1 LRPSSNIVVGGQWA
15 ETIMQKDTETP
26 EGMLR
31 VAVQAMREGGRG
43 LSQVLDDLPAAIYI
57 TDAEGVITHYNKACT
72 AFAGRTPRVGQ
83 DSWCVTWKLYTEEG
97 EYLPHDQ
104 CPMALAVRERRAIR
118 GARAI
123 AERPDGKYVNFQP
136 YPTPLFDDAGNLV
149 AAINL
154 LAEVTGMRQA
164 HSLRAQAAKCRRLV
178 NLWPE
183 RKGVVI
189 SMAAEYDRKALAI
202 EQRH

>member
-1 LRPSSNIVVGGQWA
+1 
-15 ETIMQKDTETP
+15 
-26 EGMLR
+26 MLN
-31 VAVQAMREGGRG
+31 E
-43 LSQVLDDLPAAIYI
+43 LPAAIYI
-57 TDAEGVITHYNKACT
+57 TDTQGVVTHFNQTCI

-104 CPMALAVRERRAIR
+104 CPMAVAIRERRIIR
-118 GARAI
+118 GARAM

-136 YPTPLFDDAGNLV
+136 YPTPLFDGAGKLV

-154 LAEVTGMRQA
+154 LAEVPSLRQA
-164 HSLRAQAAKCRRLV
+164 HTLRAQAAKYRRLV

-183 RKGVVI
+183 RRSVVI
-189 SMAAEYDRKALAI
+189 SVAAEYDRKALAI

>member
-1 LRPSSNIVVGGQWA
+1 
-15 ETIMQKDTETP
+15 MQENTEAH
-26 EGMLR
+26 EGMLQVVLR
-31 VAVQAMREGGRG
+31 AIREGGRG
-43 LSQVLDDLPAAIYI
+43 LPQVLDGLSAAVYI
-57 TDAEGVITHYNKACT
+57 TDPEGVVTHFNRTCI
-72 AFAGRTPRVGQ
+72 AFAGRMPRVGQ

-104 CPMALAVRERRAIR
+104 CPMAVAVRGRRTIR
-118 GARAI
+118 GARAV

-136 YPTPLFDDAGNLV
+136 YPTPLFDDAGKLV

-154 LAEVTGMRQA
+154 LAEVPSLRQA

-183 RKGVVI
+183 RKAVVI
-189 SMAAEYDRKALAI
+189 SMAAEYDRNALAI